1 MLGDPYEIN
10 VRGAPALAALLVP
23 NLGLGL
29 CASKTC

>member
-10 VRGAPALAALLVP
+10 VRGAPALADLLVP